1 MREREPG
8 PRASSPHPG
17 LAFPSGVKTRGK
29 GIAAI
34 KTGWWVTCSLNHSA
48 QVSVPEERV
57 VLHSTLRRSNP
68 RARWPSWSREK
79 EGIWPRVCPGHLAL
93 SPLSHLTMAPCSG
106 LVSQGRLLR
115 LGQAK

>member
-8 PRASSPHPG
+8 PHASSPHPG

-57 VLHSTLRRSNP
+57 VLPSTLRWSNP
-68 RARWPSWSREK
+68 RPGGPLGAERRKAFGPECVL
-79 EGIWPRVCPGHLAL
+79 GILPC
-93 SPLSHLTMAPCSG
+93 PLSVTSPWLHAVASSPRADC
-106 LVSQGRLLR
+106 
-115 LGQAK
+115 

>member
-48 QVSVPEERV
+48 QVSVPEEHV

-68 RARWPSWSREK
+68 RAR
-79 EGIWPRVCPGHLAL
+79 
-93 SPLSHLTMAPCSG
+93 
-106 LVSQGRLLR
+106 
-115 LGQAK
+115 